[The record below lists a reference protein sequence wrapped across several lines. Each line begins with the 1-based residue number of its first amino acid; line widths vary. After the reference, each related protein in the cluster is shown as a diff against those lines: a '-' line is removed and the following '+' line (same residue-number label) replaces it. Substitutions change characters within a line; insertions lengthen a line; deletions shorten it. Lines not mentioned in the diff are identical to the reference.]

1 MLNDVDED
9 TTPISCLMMRMRID
23 DEEGWGLGQ
32 SIQREEKEGRKDGE
46 VRVERGG
53 GDEVRDGVFFSFS
66 LIF

>member
-1 MLNDVDED
+1 
-9 TTPISCLMMRMRID
+9 MRMRID

-32 SIQREEKEGRKDGE
+32 SIQREEKQGRKDGE

-53 GDEVRDGVFFSFS
+53 GDEVRDGVFFLSFS